1 MQRCT
6 SPVSRSCVGGLG
18 LLIVSD
24 VLILTV
30 SGKDQPGV
38 TAGLT
43 TTLSSLP
50 VYIRQLE
57 QIVLQGHLILGLS
70 LMTKE
75 PENTQVFEQA
85 TSLAREFADTRGLS
99 VSARVIHNDEL
110 TGWREHLIVTVLGAP
125 LLPAS
130 VASITSTI
138 AAAGGNI
145 DRIRQVASYPVTAV
159 EFEVG
164 GVSKGILRDQL
175 SAVARENRI
184 DIAVQESGLDRRG
197 IHLIVMDV
205 DSTFIQHEVIE
216 LLAARAGVEKEV
228 AEITARAM
236 NGELDFEESLRQ
248 RVAMLKGLPESALT
262 AVLDDIAF
270 TPGAKTLTRTL
281 NRIGFQVA
289 LVSGGFIEI
298 VQPLAE
304 ALGVTNVRANKLA
317 VADGKLTGEL
327 EGPIIDRQ
335 AKAEALREFAA
346 HYGIPMSRT
355 IAIGDGANDLDMLNE
370 AALGIAFNA
379 KPFVRDAAHAS
390 VNTPYLDTVLY
401 VLGITRE
408 QIERSDAAEGI
419 ETPAPEI
426 PN

>member
-1 MQRCT
+1 MT
-6 SPVSRSCVGGLG
+6 
-18 LLIVSD
+18 D
-24 VLILTV
+24 VLVLTL

-38 TAGLT
+38 TAGVAGA
-43 TTLSSLP
+43 LSSLP

-57 QIVLQGHLILGLS
+57 QIVLQGHLVLGVS
-70 LMTKE
+70 VMTKDPDIE
-75 PENTQVFEQA
+75 TVFSNAVKVTSDYAA
-85 TSLAREFADTRGLS
+85 TRAMELDH
-99 VSARVIHNDEL
+99 RVIRNDDL
-110 TGWREHLIVTVLGAP
+110 SSWREHLIVTVLGAP
-125 LLPAS
+125 LLPDS
-130 VASITSTI
+130 VAAITSTI
-138 AAAGGNI
+138 ADAGGNI

-164 GVSKGILRDQL
+164 GVSKHALRDQL
-175 SAVARENRI
+175 SAVARANHI

-205 DSTFIQHEVIE
+205 DSTFIQDEVIE
-216 LLAARAGVEKEV
+216 LLAARAGVEQAV
-228 AEITARAM
+228 AQITHKAM

-248 RVAMLKGLPESALT
+248 RVKMLKGLSVSALDE
-262 AVLDDIAF
+262 VIHDITF

-289 LVSGGFIEI
+289 LVSGGFIEV
-298 VQPLAE
+298 VQPIADSM
-304 ALGVTNVRANKLA
+304 GVANVRANKLG
-317 VADGKLTGEL
+317 VADGVLTGEL
-327 EGPIIDRQ
+327 EGPIIDRA
-335 AKAEALREFAA
+335 AKAQALREFAA

-408 QIERSDAAEGI
+408 QIERSDADFGI
-419 ETPAPEI
+419 ETPAPSI
-426 PN
+426 ID

>member
-1 MQRCT
+1 MT
-6 SPVSRSCVGGLG
+6 
-18 LLIVSD
+18 D
-24 VLILTV
+24 VLILTI

-43 TTLSSLP
+43 TTLSKLP

-57 QIVLQGHLILGLS
+57 QIVLQGHLILGI
-70 LMTKE
+70 
-75 PENTQVFEQA
+75 
-85 TSLAREFADTRGLS
+85 S
-99 VSARVIHNDEL
+99 VMAKDAPNDETFARATEL
-110 TGWREHLIVTVLGAP
+110 TEQFAATRNLHVDARSIHTDELSTWREHLIVTVLGAP
-125 LLPAS
+125 LLPSS

-138 AAAGGNI
+138 ADAGGNI

-164 GVSKGILRDQL
+164 GVSKATLRDQL
-175 SAVARENRI
+175 SAVARANHI

-197 IHLIVMDV
+197 VHLIVMDV
-205 DSTFIQHEVIE
+205 DSTFIQDEVIE
-216 LLAARAGVEKEV
+216 LLAARAGVEAEV

-236 NGELDFEESLRQ
+236 NGEIDFEQSLRE
-248 RVAMLKGLPESALT
+248 RVAMLKGLSATALT
-262 AVLDDIAF
+262 EVLGDITF

-289 LVSGGFIEI
+289 LVSGGFIE
-298 VQPLAE
+298 VVKPLADS
-304 ALGVTNVRANKLA
+304 LGVTNVRANKLA
-317 VADGKLTGEL
+317 VVDGVLTGEL
-327 EGPIIDRQ
+327 DGPVIDRE
-335 AKAEALREFAA
+335 AKATALREFAA

-419 ETPAPEI
+419 ETPAPAI
-426 PN
+426 TQ